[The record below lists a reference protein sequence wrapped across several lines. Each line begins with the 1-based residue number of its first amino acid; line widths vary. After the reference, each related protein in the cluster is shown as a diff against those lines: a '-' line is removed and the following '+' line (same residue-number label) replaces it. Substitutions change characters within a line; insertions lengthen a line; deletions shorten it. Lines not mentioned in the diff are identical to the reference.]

1 MKMKKWFPDTNEFYV
16 GYLPKAPATLV
27 SIIRKIIFV
36 MICLMIVV
44 ASMLAWQQKEFSSA
58 NFEYG
63 INTALDGYIFNEPV
77 PHMLIPLGNDVQ
89 GKELYQTVLLVGFG
103 KSGADKFT
111 QALGITKDREGSN
124 VRLTGSLIYGD
135 GKTLLQVDENS
146 EMTFLEGYHPTV
158 STPYEEGNLSLS
170 GEIVDPKCYFGVM
183 KPGEGKAHRSCAIR
197 CIAGGIP
204 PVFKTDSAGYFL
216 LVNENR
222 EPISSDIAALVGDQ
236 ITLPGK
242 AMRWNDW
249 TILSVDSQLI
259 QQLSTT
265 KKWKENLLAFEENM
279 TQCR

>member
-1 MKMKKWFPDTNEFYV
+1 MKKWFSDPSEFYV
-16 GYLPKAPATLV
+16 GYIPEAPASISL
-27 SIIRKIIFV
+27 IIRNVIFV
-36 MICLMIVV
+36 LIFLMTVV
-44 ASMLAWQQKEFSSA
+44 ASMLAWQQKKFSTA

-63 INTALDGYIFNEPV
+63 VNTTLDGYIFNEPL
-77 PHMLIPLGNDVQ
+77 PHMLIPLGNDMQ
-89 GKELYQTVLLVGFG
+89 GKELYQTALLVGFG
-103 KSGADKFT
+103 KSGADKVL
-111 QALGITKDREGSN
+111 QGLGITEDQEGSK

-158 STPYEEGNLSLS
+158 SPPYEEGNLSLS

-222 EPISSDIAALVGDQ
+222 EPISSDIAALVGDY

-259 QQLSTT
+259 QQLSAT
-265 KKWKENLLAFEENM
+265 KKWKANLLAFEENM
-279 TQCR
+279 TQCK

>member
-1 MKMKKWFPDTNEFYV
+1 MEKWFPDPNEFYV
-16 GYLPKAPATLV
+16 GYIPKAPASIA

-36 MICLMIVV
+36 LIFVMIVV
-44 ASMLAWQQKEFSSA
+44 VSMLAWQQKKFSPA

-63 INTALDGYIFNEPV
+63 VNTALEGYIFNKPV
-77 PHMLIPLGNDVQ
+77 PHILVPLGHDIQ
-89 GKELYQTVLLVGFG
+89 GKTLYQTTLLVGFG
-103 KSGADKFT
+103 KSGADIFT
-111 QALGITKDREGSN
+111 QALGITKNPEGSK

-135 GKTLLQVDENS
+135 GKTLLQLDES
-146 EMTFLEGYHPTV
+146 SKLTFLEGNLRTV
-158 STPYEEGNLSLS
+158 YTPDEEENLSFS

-204 PVFKTDSAGYFL
+204 PVFKTDSSGYFL

-222 EPISSDIAALVGDQ
+222 EPISSEIAALVGDY
-236 ITLPGK
+236 ITLTGK

-249 TILSVDSQLI
+249 TILSVDTRII

-279 TQCR
+279 TQCK

>member
-1 MKMKKWFPDTNEFYV
+1 MKKWFPDPSEFYV
-16 GYLPKAPATLV
+16 GYIPKAPASIAL
-27 SIIRKIIFV
+27 IIRKIIFV
-36 MICLMIVV
+36 LIFVMIVV
-44 ASMLAWQQKEFSSA
+44 ASILAWQQKKFSSA

-63 INTALDGYIFNEPV
+63 VNSALEGYIFNEPV
-77 PHMLIPLGNDVQ
+77 PHMLIPLGNDIQ
-89 GKELYQTVLLVGFG
+89 GKELYQTALLVGFG

-111 QALGITKDREGSN
+111 QALGITQKNQEGSK

-135 GKTLLQVDENS
+135 GKTLLQIDENS
-146 EMTFLEGYHPTV
+146 KLTFLEAHVPIV
-158 STPYEEGNLSLS
+158 STSYEEENFSRS

-222 EPISSDIAALVGDQ
+222 EPISSEIAALVGDH
-236 ITLPGK
+236 ITLTGR

-249 TILSVDSQLI
+249 TILSVDSQMI
-259 QQLSTT
+259 QQLSAT
-265 KKWKENLLAFEENM
+265 KRWKENLMAFEQNM
-279 TQCR
+279 TQCK